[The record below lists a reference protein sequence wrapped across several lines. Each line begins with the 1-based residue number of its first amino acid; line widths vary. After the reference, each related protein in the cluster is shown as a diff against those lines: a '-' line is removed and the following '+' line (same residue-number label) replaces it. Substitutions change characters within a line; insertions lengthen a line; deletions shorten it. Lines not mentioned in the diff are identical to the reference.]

1 MATYRIGIGSEF
13 QLKDNA
19 VGVGSE
25 TTGLG
30 NLIIDGTLKA
40 SGLSASGVTT
50 FVSYSGFA
58 PDEISG
64 KITLTGEHQTTGD
77 IVVGTGETF
86 RVSSGATVDVG
97 TVESVSIGTHFSP
110 PIGNIENRSEF
121 KRNGFVET
129 KW

>member
-1 MATYRIGIGSEF
+1 MATYRIVIGSEF

-19 VGVGSE
+19 VGVGST

-64 KITLTGEHQTTGD
+64 KITFIIDNFCKSSKPIEGFGDSRILKNSLT
-77 IVVGTGETF
+77 IL
-86 RVSSGATVDVG
+86 SS
-97 TVESVSIGTHFSP
+97 
-110 PIGNIENRSEF
+110 
-121 KRNGFVET
+121 
-129 KW
+129 

>member
-19 VGVGSE
+19 VGVGST

-40 SGLSASGVTT
+40 SGLSVSGVTT
-50 FVSYSGFA
+50 FINYSGFT

-64 KITLTGEHQTTGD
+64 NVTLTGEHSTTGD

-86 RVSSGATVDVG
+86 TVSVGATA
-97 TVESVSIGTHFSP
+97 VSYTHLTLP
-110 PIGNIENRSEF
+110 T
-121 KRNGFVET
+121 KRIV
-129 KW
+129 